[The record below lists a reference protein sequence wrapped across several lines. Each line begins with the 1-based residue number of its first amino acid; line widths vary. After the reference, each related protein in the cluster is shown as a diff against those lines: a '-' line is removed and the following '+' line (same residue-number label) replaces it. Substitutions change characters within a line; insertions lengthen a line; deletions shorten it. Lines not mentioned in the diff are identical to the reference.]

1 MNKKT
6 VGMLAGAA
14 VGAIAWR
21 VSEDTDPLVIP
32 IVVDADEQ
40 GAFRLTTK
48 PLDRVHL
55 RFRQRVVW
63 KITNNSQYEVRV
75 AVENWRN
82 LSGGRVL
89 PVAFAD
95 EQPGLWCVV
104 PGNGGTNKIRG
115 KGRLPRFLILPE
127 DCEYDVYL
135 NDQLIADPIV
145 KLVL

>member
-6 VGMLAGAA
+6 VGMLVGAA
-14 VGAIAWR
+14 AGAIAWR
-21 VSEDTDPLVIP
+21 VSEDTDPVVIP
-32 IVVDADEQ
+32 IVVGEDDQ
-40 GAFRLTTK
+40 GGLRLTTK

-63 KITNNSQYEVRV
+63 KITNNSKYEVRV

-82 LSGGRVL
+82 TNGDRVL

-95 EQPGLWCVV
+95 EQPGLWCRVA
-104 PGNGGTNKIRG
+104 PNGGSNKIRG
-115 KGRLPRFLILPE
+115 KGRLPRFFVLPE